1 MSRRIVI
8 YRHGDRSA
16 SGFETP
22 ESLCRYLEGGIFS
35 EEGGRYR
42 YTQMKMADVIVL
54 ARGGSAFGHFE
65 IDEAV
70 APTLADRQEYPP
82 VKKDLFGAQTC
93 SVRRAGAPIRARSF
107 KIPFWLGYPPIRHSE
122 RLACAIKGK

>member
-8 YRHGDRSA
+8 YGHGDRSA
-16 SGFETP
+16 SGSETS

-35 EEGGRYR
+35 EEGGRCR
-42 YTQMKMADVIVL
+42 YTQMKMADLIVL
-54 ARGGSAFGHFE
+54 ARTGLAFGHFE

-70 APTLADRQEYPP
+70 APTAADREEYPA
-82 VKKDLFGAQTC
+82 VKKVYLVHKPVRHGEPVLLSGLGGLRYHFGW
-93 SVRRAGAPIRARSF
+93 V
-107 KIPFWLGYPPIRHSE
+107 IPVRHSE